1 MANVGQQHGPTEDG
15 GLRPEYRLLIGCAAT
30 AQSAKRRE
38 ASAALASGGM
48 DWGLVLETTR
58 AQRVAALCYPALQEL
73 AGGEAPA
80 DVMAA
85 FRAEAM
91 TTTARN
97 LRLIARLTGITGR
110 AEAEELALVPY
121 KGAVLGEMAY
131 GNPGLR
137 EFVDLDFILR
147 HRDLGAAWKLLEA
160 LGYEARNPELTA
172 PGAAVPG
179 EYVFLS
185 AEKDLL
191 VELHTELTLRHFPT
205 PPDLEPLLAGRE
217 AVELAGRRVLTF
229 SREDT
234 LTLLAVHGAK
244 DFWAQLLWICDI
256 ARLVETPGFDWE
268 KAMGRADAMDCRRM
282 VNVGIL
288 LAHRVMGAAIPA
300 GELARA
306 SADRAARAVARWLGG
321 RLFAPGPTGRREQI
335 RYRMRMVEG
344 FWAGLR
350 YAGRLATTPAADDWN
365 ATRLP
370 TGLRFAYALVRPLR
384 LFRRNT

>member
-1 MANVGQQHGPTEDG
+1 VG
-15 GLRPEYRLLIGCAAT
+15 A
-30 AQSAKRRE
+30 
-38 ASAALASGGM
+38 
-48 DWGLVLETTR
+48 V
-58 AQRVAALCYPALQEL
+58 PAE
-73 AGGEAPA
+73 
-80 DVMAA
+80 VMAA

-97 LRLIARLTGITGR
+97 LRLIAKLTEITGR
-110 AEAEELALVPY
+110 AEAEEFALVPY

-147 HRDLGAAWKLLEA
+147 HRDLGAACKLLEA

-172 PGAAVPG
+172 PDAAVPG

-217 AVELAGRRVLTF
+217 AVKLAGRPMMTF

-256 ARLVETPGFDWE
+256 ARLVETPGFDWGKALRRAE
-268 KAMGRADAMDCRRM
+268 AMGCRRM
-282 VNVGIL
+282 VNVAIL
-288 LAHRVMGAAIPA
+288 LAHRVVGAGIPA

-306 SADRAARAVARWLGG
+306 AADRPARAVARWLGEG
-321 RLFAPGPTGRREQI
+321 LFETREVGRREQI

-350 YAGRLATTPAADDWN
+350 YAWRLATTPAADDWN

-370 TGLRFAYALVRPLR
+370 AGLAFAYGLLRPLR
-384 LFRRNT
+384 LFRRQP